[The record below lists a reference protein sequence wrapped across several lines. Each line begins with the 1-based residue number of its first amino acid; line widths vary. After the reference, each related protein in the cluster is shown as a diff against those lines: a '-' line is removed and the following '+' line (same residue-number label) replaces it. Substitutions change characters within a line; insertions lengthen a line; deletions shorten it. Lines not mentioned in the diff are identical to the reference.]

1 VKLRAVVSALS
12 ITRRSKMKTLLRDLF
27 VMFVTAGT
35 MLALMGWWN
44 APAYKA
50 CAKSHSQEFCYTVLK

>member
-1 VKLRAVVSALS
+1 MKIFIKDLAIVTITAIVVF
-12 ITRRSKMKTLLRDLF
+12 T
-27 VMFVTAGT
+27 
-35 MLALMGWWN
+35 LMGWWN

>member
-1 VKLRAVVSALS
+1 MKSLIRDYLIGAAVMAL
-12 ITRRSKMKTLLRDLF
+12 
-27 VMFVTAGT
+27 
-35 MLALMGWWN
+35 MLAAVGWYN

>member
-1 VKLRAVVSALS
+1 MIRDYLVGAAL
-12 ITRRSKMKTLLRDLF
+12 
-27 VMFVTAGT
+27 
-35 MLALMGWWN
+35 MLALWLAVGWWN

>member
-1 VKLRAVVSALS
+1 MKIFIRDVIVVLATAAVTF
-12 ITRRSKMKTLLRDLF
+12 I
-27 VMFVTAGT
+27 
-35 MLALMGWWN
+35 LMGWWN